1 MVVAAVSSRDYGSL
15 TGAQKGAVLFMA
27 LGTELSA
34 KIMQALSS
42 EEQEEISRAIAN
54 TPRVG
59 EDAVSSVLMEFRDVA
74 RAVESIA
81 QGGVEYARGVLEQA
95 LGTGRAK
102 EILDRIQDQRVDL
115 GLKGLK
121 KAGPD
126 LLMTVLRGEHPQTI
140 ALILA
145 HLEVRQSA
153 AVVESMDLELA
164 SDVLYRIG
172 RMEKVSPDMLEVVEL
187 GLSSKADLS
196 LTDDMTL
203 SGGPEAV
210 ANVLNLTSGSKEKSL
225 LGAIADR
232 SEELAGEIKNYMFV
246 FEDLRLLD
254 KQSMARVLRDVDG
267 KELAL
272 ALKAASDELK
282 KHILKSLSERA
293 GSALMEELE
302 YMGPVRVKD
311 VELTQQKIIQ
321 SVRALEE
328 AGEVILIGRGGTE
341 DVIE

>member
-1 MVVAAVSSRDYGSL
+1 MAIGAIGSKDYGSL

-34 KIMQALSS
+34 KIMQSLSS
-42 EEQEEISRAIAN
+42 EEQEEISRAIAH

-59 EDAVSSVLMEFRDVA
+59 EDAVSSVLKEFRDVS

-145 HLEVRQSA
+145 HLELRQSA
-153 AVVESMDLELA
+153 AVVESMDPELA
-164 SDVLYRIG
+164 SDVLYRIA
-172 RMEKVSPDMLEVVEL
+172 RMEKVSPDMLEVVEI

-196 LTDDMTL
+196 LSDEMTL

-210 ANVLNLTSGSKEKSL
+210 ANVLNLTTGSVEKSL

-232 SEELAGEIKNYMFV
+232 SDDLAAEIKNYMFV

-254 KQSMARVLRDVDG
+254 GKSMQRVLRDVDG
-267 KELAL
+267 KQLAL
-272 ALKAASDELK
+272 ALKAASEDLK
-282 KHILKSLSERA
+282 KHILKNLSERA

-311 VELTQQKIIQ
+311 VESAQQEIIQ
-321 SVRALEE
+321 SVRAFEE
-328 AGEVILIGRGGTE
+328 AGEVIVIGRGGKE

>member
-1 MVVAAVSSRDYGSL
+1 MAAGGIGTRDYLSL
-15 TGAQKGAVLFMA
+15 TGAQKGAILFMT

-34 KIMQALSS
+34 KIMQSLSS
-42 EEQEEISRAIAN
+42 EEQEEITRAIAN

-59 EDAVSSVLMEFRDVA
+59 EDSVSSVLKEFCDVSQ
-74 RAVESIA
+74 AVESIA

-95 LGTGRAK
+95 LGPGRAM

-145 HLEVRQSA
+145 HLELRQSA
-153 AVVESMDLELA
+153 AVVETMDPELA

-187 GLSSKADLS
+187 GLSGKADLS
-196 LTDDMTL
+196 LGDEMTL

-210 ANVLNLTSGSKEKSL
+210 ANVLNLTTGSLEKSL
-225 LGAIADR
+225 LGAIAER
-232 SEELAGEIKNYMFV
+232 SEELASEISNYMFV

-254 KQSMARVLRDVDG
+254 GKSMARVLRDVDG

-282 KHILKSLSERA
+282 KHILKNLSERA

-328 AGEVILIGRGGTE
+328 AGEVIVIGRGGKE
-341 DVIE
+341 DVIQ

>member
-1 MVVAAVSSRDYGSL
+1 MAVGTLGTREYTSL
-15 TGAQKGAVLFMA
+15 TGAQKGAILFMA

-34 KIMQALSS
+34 KIMQSLSS
-42 EEQEEISRAIAN
+42 EEQEEITRAIAQ

-59 EDAVSSVLMEFRDVA
+59 EEAVSSVLKEFSDVA
-74 RAVESIA
+74 QAVDSIA

-102 EILDRIQDQRVDL
+102 EILDRIHDQRVEL

-145 HLEVRQSA
+145 HLELRQSA

-187 GLSSKADLS
+187 GLSSKADLT

-210 ANVLNLTSGSKEKSL
+210 ANVLNLTTGSVEKSL

-246 FEDLRLLD
+246 FEDLRLLE
-254 KQSMARVLRDVDG
+254 KKSMARVLRDVDG

-293 GSALMEELE
+293 GAALMEELE

-311 VELTQQKIIQ
+311 VESVQQKIIQ

-328 AGEVILIGRGGTE
+328 AGEVIVIGRGAQE

>member
-1 MVVAAVSSRDYGSL
+1 MVVAAIGMKDFGSL
-15 TGAQKGAVLFMA
+15 TGAQKGAILFMA
-27 LGTELSA
+27 LGTEVSA
-34 KIMQALSS
+34 KIMQSLSS

-59 EDAVSSVLMEFRDVA
+59 EEAVSSVLKEFRDVA
-74 RAVESIA
+74 QAVESIA

-102 EILDRIQDQRVDL
+102 EILDRIHEQRVDL

-145 HLEVRQSA
+145 HLELRQSA
-153 AVVESMDLELA
+153 AIVEAMDLELA

-187 GLSSKADLS
+187 GLSSKTDLS

-210 ANVLNLTSGSKEKSL
+210 ANVLNLTPGSVEKSL

-232 SEELAGEIKNYMFV
+232 NEELAGEIKNYMFV

-254 KQSMARVLRDVDG
+254 KKSMSRVLRDVDG

-272 ALKAASDELK
+272 ALKAASDDLK

-311 VELTQQKIIQ
+311 VESAQQKIIQ
-321 SVRALEE
+321 SVRVLEE
-328 AGEVILIGRGGTE
+328 VGEVIVIGRGGQE

>member
-1 MVVAAVSSRDYGSL
+1 MAVGTLGTREYTSL

-34 KIMQALSS
+34 KIMQSLSS
-42 EEQEEISRAIAN
+42 EEQEEITRAIAQ

-59 EDAVSSVLMEFRDVA
+59 EEAVSSVLKEFADVA
-74 RAVESIA
+74 QAVDSIA

-102 EILDRIQDQRVDL
+102 EILDRIHDQRVEL

-145 HLEVRQSA
+145 HLELRQSA

-187 GLSSKADLS
+187 GLSSKADLT

-210 ANVLNLTSGSKEKSL
+210 ANVLNLTTGSVEKSL

-246 FEDLRLLD
+246 FEDLRLLE
-254 KQSMARVLRDVDG
+254 KKSMSRVLRDVDG

-293 GSALMEELE
+293 GAALMEELE

-311 VELTQQKIIQ
+311 VESVQQKIIQ

-328 AGEVILIGRGGTE
+328 VGEVIVIGRGAQE

>member
-1 MVVAAVSSRDYGSL
+1 MAVGTLGTREYTSL
-15 TGAQKGAVLFMA
+15 SGAQKGAILFMA

-34 KIMQALSS
+34 KIMQSLSS
-42 EEQEEISRAIAN
+42 EEQEEITRAIAQ

-59 EDAVSSVLMEFRDVA
+59 EEAVSSVLKEFGDVA
-74 RAVESIA
+74 QAVDSIA

-102 EILDRIQDQRVDL
+102 EILDRIHDQRVEL

-145 HLEVRQSA
+145 HLELRQSA

-187 GLSSKADLS
+187 GLSSKADLT

-210 ANVLNLTSGSKEKSL
+210 ANVLNLTTGSVEKSL

-246 FEDLRLLD
+246 FEDLRLLE
-254 KQSMARVLRDVDG
+254 KKSMSRVLRDVDG

-293 GSALMEELE
+293 GAALMEELE

-311 VELTQQKIIQ
+311 VESVQQKIIQ

-328 AGEVILIGRGGTE
+328 AGEVIVIGRGAQE